1 MADTPGIDRSLTLAA
16 ATGCPHVT
24 SSRSFAT
31 HPLVAS
37 LSMILMVIDSFGPY
51 QISIRTVSKMKNEQ
65 QTKKKKR
72 VYYEDIKASHTTH
85 WDLDYLSQAELEA
98 LYRKNRKAGS
108 SGYRLLNRI
117 HRMFK
122 RG

>member
-1 MADTPGIDRSLTLAA
+1 
-16 ATGCPHVT
+16 
-24 SSRSFAT
+24 
-31 HPLVAS
+31 
-37 LSMILMVIDSFGPY
+37 
-51 QISIRTVSKMKNEQ
+51 MKNEQ
-65 QTKKKKR
+65 QMKKKKR

-85 WDLDYLSQAELEA
+85 WDLDYLSRAELEA

-117 HRMFK
+117 YRMFK